1 MLFDVLSRWRRGE
14 DMRNV
19 EDIKAVFED
28 VKYLRSLRERAYQLL
43 EEVKVP
49 KSVYEI
55 LERESDPVVRAMK
68 VLMELEKAYERKG
81 LKSLFDFLR

>member
-1 MLFDVLSRWRRGE
+1 
-14 DMRNV
+14 MRSV

-28 VKYLRSLRERAYQLL
+28 ERIEHLRSLRERAYQLL

-49 KSVYEI
+49 KSAYEI
-55 LERESDPVVRAMK
+55 LERESDPVVKAMK